1 MRTSLRRVGFCVL
14 MLLVSSCKNANGHRV
29 EYTVTG
35 SAKHVALTYQNSDG
49 GTDQR
54 GSGLPFSY
62 AWSGAED
69 GDFLYISAQ
78 IDTSPDAG
86 NITVSILKDGKTAY
100 TGHASGFPN
109 IATASG
115 SY

>member
-1 MRTSLRRVGFCVL
+1 MRHRLSILALCVL
-14 MLLVSSCKNANGHRV
+14 SWLSGCTGPSGHRV

-35 SAKHVALTYQNSDG
+35 SAKHIALTYQNSEG

-54 GSGLPFSY
+54 GSGVPFSY
-62 AWSGAED
+62 SWSGAKD

-78 IDTSPDAG
+78 IDTSPDG
-86 NITVSILKDGKTAY
+86 GDITVSIVKDGKTAF
-100 TGHASGFPN
+100 TGRATGFPN